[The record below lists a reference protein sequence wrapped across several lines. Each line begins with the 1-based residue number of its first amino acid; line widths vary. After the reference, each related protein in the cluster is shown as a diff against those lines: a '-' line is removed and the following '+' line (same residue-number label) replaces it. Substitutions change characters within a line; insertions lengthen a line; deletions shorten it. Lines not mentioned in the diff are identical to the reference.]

1 MVWMSSESLGM
12 KITIDELAVGGLECT
27 NRTTLLK
34 TWLQYKQI
42 GIYVVTLRGA
52 MNVII
57 LQHGLCVSYVC

>member
-1 MVWMSSESLGM
+1 MSSESLGM

-57 LQHGLCVSYVC
+57 L